1 MPISLIGTFGAFA
14 ALGFS
19 INTLTLFG
27 LVLAIGIVV
36 DDAIVV
42 VEAVQQRLD
51 AGGMTPMEATK
62 SAIADVGGPVIA
74 IALVLAAVFVPVAFL
89 GGLTGQ
95 LYKQFA
101 LTLAVSVILSAIC
114 ALTFTP
120 AMCALLLQPRGTS
133 RVQAW
138 AARLVLRQVQRCSS
152 SARATATSRACRSC
166 SVTPLIVMLTF
177 GALLVAVWGLI
188 ATRPTGL
195 VPPEDQGYVIAVV
208 SLPPA
213 AALERTNAAMSALT
227 HIAREVPGV
236 DGVRLHQRLQSAD
249 RPGGFV
255 QRNRLHPA
263 QALG

>member
-1 MPISLIGTFGAFA
+1 
-14 ALGFS
+14 
-19 INTLTLFG
+19 
-27 LVLAIGIVV
+27 
-36 DDAIVV
+36 V

-51 AGGMTPMEATK
+51 AGGMTPMEAAK
-62 SAIADVGGPVIA
+62 SAMADVGAPVIA
-74 IALVLAAVFVPVAFL
+74 IALVLAAVFVPVGFL

-120 AMCALLLQPRGTS
+120 AMCALLLVPVDKAHPRHGPLGWFFAKFTRFFERS
-133 RVQAW
+133 RGGYVK
-138 AARLVLRQVQRCSS
+138 
-152 SARATATSRACRSC
+152 
-166 SVTPLIVMLTF
+166 SVSVMERHAVIVMLTF

-195 VPPEDQGYVIAVV
+195 VPPEDQGYVLAVV

-227 HIAREVPGV
+227 RIAREVQGV
-236 DGVRLHQRLQSAD
+236 DVVVYISGFNLLTGKAVSYNGTAFIRLKPWDQRKAKSEAV
-249 RPGGFV
+249 G
-255 QRNRLHPA
+255 
-263 QALG
+263 

>member
-1 MPISLIGTFGAFA
+1 PPGIQYRVVWDPTFFVRESIRAVGHSLIEAVVLVVLVVILFLQTWRASIIPLVAVPVSVIGTFAWLLV
-14 ALGFS
+14 LGYS

-51 AGGMTPMEATK
+51 VGGMSPVQATK
-62 SAIADVGGPVIA
+62 SAMADVGGPVIA

-120 AMCALLLQPRGTS
+120 AMCALLLVPVEEAHPRHGPLGWFFAKFNGLFERS
-133 RVQAW
+133 RNGYVK
-138 AARLVLRQVQRCSS
+138 
-152 SARATATSRACRSC
+152 
-166 SVTPLIVMLTF
+166 SVSVMERHAVIVMLPF
-177 GALLVAVWGLI
+177 GALLVAVWGL
-188 ATRPTGL
+188 
-195 VPPEDQGYVIAVV
+195 
-208 SLPPA
+208 
-213 AALERTNAAMSALT
+213 
-227 HIAREVPGV
+227 
-236 DGVRLHQRLQSAD
+236 
-249 RPGGFV
+249 
-255 QRNRLHPA
+255 
-263 QALG
+263 